1 MGSQSQTFNKSSMRS
16 IAIFLILIPF
26 ISGFKLEKSR
36 DIPPVEEPAKLAR
49 WIIHNSYWASMG
61 TISARE
67 PTTGYPF
74 SNPWDISDG
83 ASPDVSTGIPYMYF
97 TDMEMS
103 VIDLKVDNRLT
114 LSVTLDQGD
123 YCRDQGMDAQDP
135 PCGRVILTGTSIALE
150 KGSVEY
156 EFAKESMFA
165 KHPGMSYWPED
176 HGFYFAKLNVEY
188 ITLLAG
194 FGGVTPVPVEDY
206 FAASLID

>member
-1 MGSQSQTFNKSSMRS
+1 MGILSQTISKSRMKS
-16 IAIFLILIPF
+16 IAIFLFLIPF

-36 DIPPVEEPAKLAR
+36 DIPPVSEPANILE
-49 WIIHNSYWASMG
+49 YFDWASMG

-67 PTTGYPF
+67 PTVGYPF

-83 ASPDVSTGIPYMYF
+83 ASPEVSTGIPYMFF

-123 YCRDQGMDAQDP
+123 YCREQGMDAQDP
-135 PCGRVILTGTSIALE
+135 PCGRVILTGTSVALE

-165 KHPGMSYWPED
+165 KHPGMAYWPED
-176 HGFYFAKLNVEY
+176 HGFYFAKLKVEY
-188 ITLLAG
+188 VALLAG
-194 FGGVTPVPVEDY
+194 FGGVTHVEAEDY

>member
-1 MGSQSQTFNKSSMRS
+1 MGSQSQTFNKSSMKS
-16 IAIFLILIPF
+16 IAIFLILVPF

-83 ASPDVSTGIPYMYF
+83 ASPEVSTGIPYMYF

-103 VIDLKVDNRLT
+103 VIDLKVDNSKQNT
-114 LSVTLDQGD
+114 
-123 YCRDQGMDAQDP
+123 
-135 PCGRVILTGTSIALE
+135 
-150 KGSVEY
+150 
-156 EFAKESMFA
+156 
-165 KHPGMSYWPED
+165 
-176 HGFYFAKLNVEY
+176 Y
-188 ITLLAG
+188 IQMKSNNNYL
-194 FGGVTPVPVEDY
+194 
-206 FAASLID
+206 